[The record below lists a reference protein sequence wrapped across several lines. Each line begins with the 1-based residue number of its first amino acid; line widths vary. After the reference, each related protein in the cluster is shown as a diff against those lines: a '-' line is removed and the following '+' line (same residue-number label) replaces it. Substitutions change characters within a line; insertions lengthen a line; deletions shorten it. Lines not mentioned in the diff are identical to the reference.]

1 MSSRVAFRTDSL
13 TEITASVA
21 GPDEQDDQVKQQPKL
36 QDKATDDSVDEDL
49 YQDSV
54 SQFPFLNGYT
64 DLLYGFQT
72 SPDIP
77 RDAIVT
83 ALRKSFRT
91 ITDQIPL
98 LAGQVVHVPG
108 EAGTSGVHQPA
119 PWPADGPR
127 NEILRVKECDDL
139 MPPMTQLMRANAPI
153 TMLPGK
159 ILTPWPSLPLPH
171 GLSPPLP
178 VIAAQA
184 NFIRGGLLLNMSMH
198 HVAIDGAGL
207 VQVMRLLSA
216 VLNGREIPP
225 AELEQANRDRRRVVP
240 LIPRGEPVKDHRHL
254 RRPPGYA
261 PPLSTSPAKWCYFK
275 VPLAGLPALRKAA
288 SASASATAPAPGGR
302 SPVLPVSDNDVL
314 CAFCWQRISVVR
326 LARGVSADTM
336 VKLTR
341 AIDGRSALGIPSSY
355 LGHLIHH
362 SIARL
367 PLGRVA
373 SSPLSSVTH
382 TLRRELKATNTPWAI
397 RSYATV
403 VARELDKSQLVYG
416 GLRDVNVD
424 LGATSIVSSAGDEA
438 AAAMPDTFGLLG
450 RVCFLR
456 RPEVSPIPG
465 TIFISP
471 AEGGALPLALCL
483 PDVDLEALK
492 KDVEWRRYMRY
503 IG

>member
-1 MSSRVAFRTDSL
+1 MNSTLAFRTGIL
-13 TEITASVA
+13 TEITPSSTVT
-21 GPDEQDDQVKQQPKL
+21 DKQEDRVDQQPKV
-36 QDKATDDSVDEDL
+36 QAEVKDDSLDEDL
-49 YQDSV
+49 YQHSV

-72 SPDIP
+72 KADIP
-77 RDAIVT
+77 RDTVVT
-83 ALRKSFRT
+83 ALRDAFRT

-108 EAGTSGVHQPA
+108 EAGSSGVYEPA
-119 PWPADGPR
+119 PWPTDAPP

-139 MPPMTQLMRANAPI
+139 VPPMTQIMRASAPI

-171 GLSPPLP
+171 GLEPPLP

-198 HVAIDGAGL
+198 HIAIDGAGL
-207 VQVMRLLSA
+207 VQVMRLLST
-216 VLNGREIPP
+216 VLSGHEIPP
-225 AELEQANRDRRRVVP
+225 AELEQANRDRRMVVP
-240 LIPRGEPVKDHRHL
+240 LIPRGEPVKDHSHL
-254 RRPPGYA
+254 RKPPGYT
-261 PPLSTSPAKWCYFK
+261 PPLPKAPAKWCYFK

-288 SASASATAPAPGGR
+288 AAAAAASAPGSGG
-302 SPVLPVSDNDVL
+302 PMLPVSDNDIL
-314 CAFCWQRISVVR
+314 CAFCWQRISVAR
-326 LARGVSADTM
+326 LARGLSADTM

-355 LGHLIHH
+355 LGHMIHH

-373 SSPLSSVTH
+373 SSPLSTVTQ
-382 TLRRELKATNTPWAI
+382 TLRRELKAANTPWAF
-397 RSYATV
+397 RSYATF
-403 VARELDKSQLVYG
+403 VAREPDKSQLVYG
-416 GLRDVNVD
+416 GLRDVNLD

-438 AAAMPDTFGLLG
+438 ASAMPDTFGPLG
-450 RVCFLR
+450 RACFVR
-456 RPEVSPIPG
+456 RPEVSPIVG
-465 TIFISP
+465 TIFITP

-483 PDVDLEALK
+483 PDVDLDALK
-492 KDVEWRRYMRY
+492 KDGEWKRYTRY
-503 IG
+503 VG